1 MKVIKK
7 INNNVAICL
16 DSNNCELVAFG
27 KGIGFPK
34 MPYELQ
40 DLSLIDRTFYDL
52 DSNIISLF
60 NEIPESVMQVAVEI
74 VDKAKGYL
82 HTSLSDSFVFTL
94 ADHLHFTIQRCQEG
108 MIIENPLSY
117 ELQYLYEKE
126 MELAKW
132 SRRLIYRRLFV
143 RLPVEEE
150 ANIAMHFIN
159 AQATAKKKD
168 EESDLTRIIDDITS
182 IIEQELNLLID
193 RDDFNY
199 SRFIMHLQY
208 LLKRKDEKIIIQT
221 SNLKMFQQMKKE
233 FQDVYHCVLKIKDY
247 FEKTLNWQLNDEEL
261 LYLMLH
267 VNRFYNREGL

>member
-16 DSNNCELVAFG
+16 DSNNRELVAFG

-34 MPYELQ
+34 IPYELQ

-52 DSNIISLF
+52 DSDVISLF
-60 NEIPESVMQVAVEI
+60 NEIPESVMQVSMEI
-74 VDKAKGYL
+74 VDKAKVYL
-82 HTSLSDSFVFTL
+82 QMNLSDTFVFTL

-108 MIIENPLSY
+108 MIIENPLIY
-117 ELQYLYEKE
+117 ELQHLYAKE
-126 MELAKW
+126 MELAQW
-132 SRRLIYRRLFV
+132 ARRLVYRRLFI
-143 RLPVEEE
+143 RLPKEEE

-159 AQATAKKKD
+159 GQSVAKKQD
-168 EESDLTRIIDDITS
+168 EESDLTRIIEDVTS
-182 IIEQELNLLID
+182 IIEKELNLLIN

-208 LLKRKDEKIIIQT
+208 LLKRKDKKIVIQT
-221 SNLKMFQQMKKE
+221 SNLKMFKQMKEE
-233 FQDVYHCVLKIKDY
+233 FTDVYQCVLKIKEY
-247 FEKTLNWQLNDEEL
+247 FKKILNWQLNDEEL